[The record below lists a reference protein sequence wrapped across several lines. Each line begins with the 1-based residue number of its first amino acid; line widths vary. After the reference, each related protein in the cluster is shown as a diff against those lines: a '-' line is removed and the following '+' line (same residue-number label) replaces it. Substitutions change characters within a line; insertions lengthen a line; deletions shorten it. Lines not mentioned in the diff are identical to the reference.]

1 MRFFYNTEPA
11 ETVAYLREAAISAK
25 QPPQVIDALDA
36 IADILELE
44 LPAEIEKL
52 ETQVNELEN
61 DKDDLRGELY
71 DLLHALG
78 EVEPNQVVV
87 EIAGKTL
94 LRAAKIALAALERHG
109 LGSGDLRNLR
119 EQFYIND

>member
-11 ETVAYLREAAISAK
+11 ETVAYLREAAIGAK
-25 QPPQVIDALDA
+25 QSPQVIDALDA
-36 IADILELE
+36 VADLLE

-94 LRAAKIALAALERHG
+94 LRAAKIALSALERHG